1 MDALQKPSSRRTPGD
16 LERGRESYD
25 RRAWDDAFA
34 ALSLAERSKPLEAD
48 DLERL
53 AISAALTGRDEEFLD
68 LLERLHHLHL
78 DNGNNLLA
86 ARTAFWLGLR
96 LGHLGE
102 SARAGGWLARAARLV
117 EEHGGACVEEGYLL
131 LPVASRQNAAGE
143 HEAAREAAARAA
155 EIGRR
160 YGDPDLTAIASN
172 HHGRALLRL
181 HRIEEGLKLLDEA
194 MLAATAG
201 ELSPIVAGIVYCA
214 AIDGCH
220 HVYALSRAREWTS
233 ALGRWCDA
241 QPQLVT
247 FADTCRVHRAEI
259 LQLNGAWQD
268 ASEEAQRAANSRDRS
283 AIGPALYQEAELHRL
298 RGEFAAAEEKYRSAS
313 QSGHDPQ
320 PGLALLRVA
329 QGRPDAA
336 AGTIRRVLGGTTD
349 SLSRARLLP
358 AVVEIMLAADEVD
371 EARDASLELEEIAAS
386 FDLEVLLAIANHARG
401 AVHLAEGNALAALPL
416 LRQALSV
423 WQGVEAPYIAARI
436 RVLVGLACS
445 ALSDEDGAKLEFDAA
460 EAAFEEL
467 GAIPDLARLAELAG
481 RGGKVRPH
489 GLTPRELQVL
499 KLVAAGRTNKAIAAE
514 LNLSGKTVDR
524 HVSNIFVKLDVASRS
539 AATAFAYEHKLV

>member
-1 MDALQKPSSRRTPGD
+1 MDTLKKPSSRKIARD

-25 RRAWDDAFA
+25 QRAWDDAFT
-34 ALSLAERSKPLEAD
+34 ALSVADRSAPIEAD

-53 AISAALTGRDEEFLD
+53 AISAALTGRDEEFLV

-78 DNGNNLLA
+78 DDGNNLLA

-143 HEAAREAAARAA
+143 HEAAREAASRAA

-172 HHGRALLRL
+172 QHGRALLRL
-181 HRIEEGLKLLDEA
+181 HRIEEGLTLLDES

-220 HVYALSRAREWTS
+220 HVYALSRAREWTA
-233 ALGRWCDA
+233 ALSRWCEE

-247 FADTCRVHRAEI
+247 FANICRVHRAEV
-259 LQLNGAWQD
+259 LQLNGAWRD
-268 ASEEAQRAANSRDRS
+268 AGEEAQRAANSRDR
-283 AIGPALYQEAELHRL
+283 AAVGPALYQEAELHRL
-298 RGEFAAAEEKYRSAS
+298 RGDLAAAEEKYRSAS
-313 QSGHDPQ
+313 QSGYDPQ
-320 PGLALLRVA
+320 PGLALLRLA

-336 AGTIRRVLGGTTD
+336 AGAIRRLLGAMTD
-349 SLSRARLLP
+349 PLNRARLLP
-358 AVVEIMLAADEVD
+358 AVVEIMLAADELD
-371 EARDASLELEEIAAS
+371 EARDASLELEQIAAS
-386 FDLEVLLAIANHARG
+386 FGVEVLVAIAAHARG
-401 AVHLAEGNALAALPL
+401 AVHLAGGDALAALPL
-416 LRQALSV
+416 LRRALSV
-423 WQGVEAPYIAARI
+423 WQGIEAPYIAARI
-436 RVLVGLACS
+436 RVLVGFACR
-445 ALSDEDGAKLEFDAA
+445 ALGDDDGAMLEFDAA
-460 EAAFEEL
+460 AAAFEEL
-467 GAIPDLARLAELAG
+467 GASPDLARVAG
-481 RGGKVRPH
+481 LTQKKAASRPH
-489 GLTPRELQVL
+489 GLTARELQVL
-499 KLVAAGRTNKAIAAE
+499 RLVAAGKTNKAIASE
-514 LNLSGKTVDR
+514 LFLSEKTVDR
-524 HVSNIFVKLDVASRS
+524 HVSNIFVKLDVPSRS
-539 AATAFAYEHKLV
+539 AATAFAYEHKLI